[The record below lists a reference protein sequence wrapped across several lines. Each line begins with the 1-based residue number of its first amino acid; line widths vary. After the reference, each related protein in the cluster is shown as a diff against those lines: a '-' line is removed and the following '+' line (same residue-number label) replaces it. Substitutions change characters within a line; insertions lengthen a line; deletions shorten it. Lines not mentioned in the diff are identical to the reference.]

1 MRLWLRGSLRGR
13 LLAFILL
20 AVILSGVMQS
30 LIAYQNALHET
41 DEIFDFQ
48 MQQIAL
54 SLRSGLPNNASFGRP
69 IDGIDDE
76 NFAFVIQ
83 VFEANGER
91 SFQSNPYVDLLR
103 QAESGFSLVDVPG
116 TRFRV
121 FSLES
126 GARHIQISQDV
137 AARELMARNLAWRT
151 VGPIVLLVPLLMFAV
166 WWTVNTSLA
175 PVDRLRRQLSKRAA
189 DDTGKLDLYGLPREI
204 APLGEELNLLLTR
217 IEDAFEAQQVFVSD
231 AAHELRSPLAALKLQ
246 AKGLRR
252 AREPEAQET
261 ALNRL
266 DSGIDRATR
275 MVEQLLTLARQES
288 SAHLNARSEPVRIGE
303 LVQTALSDLVALVE
317 DKHLDISLLDT
328 EDAYILGDQTQLN
341 ILIRNVLDNAIKY
354 NVDGGRI
361 AVSILKRQDSVTLM
375 IDDSGAGI
383 PESDYE
389 RVFDR
394 FYRVAGEHAIGSG
407 LGLSI
412 VQTIAK
418 EHSAT
423 VWLERSDSLGGL
435 KVSIRFQLR

>member
-1 MRLWLRGSLRGR
+1 MKLWLRDSLRGR

-20 AVILSGVMQS
+20 AVILSAAMQT
-30 LIAYQNALHET
+30 LVAYRNALHET

-48 MQQIAL
+48 MQQIAF
-54 SLRSGLPNNASFGRP
+54 SLRSGLPNNADFGRS

-103 QAESGFSLVDVPG
+103 QAEAGFSVIDVPG

-121 FSLES
+121 FSLQS

-151 VGPIVLLVPLLMFAV
+151 VGPIVLFVPILMFAV
-166 WWTVNTSLA
+166 WWTVNTSLE
-175 PVDRLRRQLSKRAA
+175 PVDRLRKQLAKRLA
-189 DDTGKLDLYGLPREI
+189 DDTGKLDLRGLPLEI

-217 IEDAFEAQQVFVSD
+217 IEEAFEAQQIFVSD

-252 AREPEAQET
+252 AREPDTQEI

-275 MVEQLLTLARQES
+275 MVEQLLTLARQEN
-288 SAHLNARSEPVRIGE
+288 NARLKGMIEPVCIGA

-317 DKHLDISLLDT
+317 EKHLDIRLLGTD
-328 EDAYILGDQTQLN
+328 DAYILGDPTQLN
-341 ILIRNVLDNAIKY
+341 ILVRNVLDNAIKY
-354 NVDGGRI
+354 NVDGGSI
-361 AVSILKRQDSVTLM
+361 AVSVLKQQNSVTLM
-375 IDDSGAGI
+375 IEDSGAGI
-383 PESDYE
+383 PESDHE

-394 FYRVAGEHAIGSG
+394 FYRVAGEQAMGSG

-412 VQTIAK
+412 VKTIARA
-418 EHSAT
+418 HSAT

-435 KVSIRFQLR
+435 KVSIRFRLI